1 MVFTWHCTHDYLGK
15 ILDYSKKSKV
25 KVTMVDFIKKRM
37 LDFLEV
43 ITSNKV
49 TWAADSLPE
58 EQATAFYHT
67 VAQLLFLCNR
77 ARETY
82 KH

>member
-15 ILDYSKKSKV
+15 IFDYSKKGKV
-25 KVTMVDFIKKRM
+25 KVTMVDFIKKLM

-49 TWAADSLPE
+49 TRAADW
-58 EQATAFYHT
+58 
-67 VAQLLFLCNR
+67 LFDI
-77 ARETY
+77 
-82 KH
+82 